1 MNFTVLAAT
10 GTHACGGQ
18 NGILEGGAV
27 LKYLI
32 QVAQNLL
39 LPVIMLALFAA
50 LAAKSRSARL
60 PCRGFATGAAGALL
74 LAALKNFTVLVN
86 REYVNIVL
94 LTAGIA
100 TELFLLALLWGSAK
114 GRSAEKR
121 EWTFESVGA
130 VFAAALAF
138 YYLTDIFLYPTE
150 FLLAGESAFST
161 DFLFR
166 ATGYLCGIL
175 LAALIGA
182 ALFKTAACLSGD
194 FLLRIF
200 SLCLTV
206 GLISQSSL
214 LVQFLLARR
223 IIPMKDWLF
232 ALLMPAINY
241 RDFFL
246 YIMMAV
252 TLILPLLLYKR
263 SLRVQSPYANP
274 AELRKLKSGLRLR
287 RRWSALAI
295 AGYIGAFF
303 CLTAVKSYAERE
315 VVLSPIEP
323 MTIKGGMVVLPLETI
338 SDWRLHRYAY
348 EAENGAQV
356 RFIVIRK
363 NNVAYGV
370 GLDACDICGP
380 TGYYERDD
388 QVICKLCDVVM
399 NKSTIGFKGGCN
411 PVPLAYTLK
420 GGGMLID
427 TKDLEKEKTRF
438 K

>member
-1 MNFTVLAAT
+1 M
-10 GTHACGGQ
+10 
-18 NGILEGGAV
+18 

-32 QVAQNLL
+32 QVVQNLL
-39 LPVIMLALFAA
+39 PPVIMLSLFAA
-50 LAAKSRSARL
+50 LAVKGQWIRPACRS
-60 PCRGFATGAAGALL
+60 FAAGAAAALL
-74 LAALKNFTVLVN
+74 LALLKTFTVMVN
-86 REYVNIVL
+86 REYVNIAVL
-94 LTAGIA
+94 TIGII
-100 TELFLLALLWGSAK
+100 TELFLLVLLWGSAK
-114 GRSAEKR
+114 GRSSGGSWQSLAAA
-121 EWTFESVGA
+121 GA
-130 VFAAALAF
+130 VFAAASAF
-138 YYLTDIFLYPTE
+138 YYLPDIFLYPTE

-161 DFLFR
+161 DFLFKS
-166 ATGYLCGIL
+166 TGYLCGL
-175 LAALIGA
+175 LLTGLIGA
-182 ALFKTAACLSGD
+182 ALFKTSVSLSCG
-194 FLLRIF
+194 FSFFFF

-206 GLISQSSL
+206 GLISQTASL
-214 LVQFLLARR
+214 LQFLLARR

-246 YIMMAV
+246 YIMLAA
-252 TLILPLLLYKR
+252 TLLLPLLLYRR
-263 SLRVQSPYANP
+263 SLRVSEPYANP
-274 AELRKLKSGLRLR
+274 AQLRKLKSSLLFR
-287 RRWSALAI
+287 RRWSVIAV
-295 AGYIGAFF
+295 AGYVGAFF
-303 CLTAVKSYAERE
+303 CLTALKSYAERE

-323 MTIKGGMVVLPLETI
+323 MTIENGLVVLPLERI

-348 EAENGAQV
+348 QAEGGVQV

-363 NNVAYGV
+363 NNIAYGV

-420 GGGMLID
+420 DGSLLID

-438 K
+438 R

>member
-1 MNFTVLAAT
+1 M
-10 GTHACGGQ
+10 
-18 NGILEGGAV
+18 

-32 QVAQNLL
+32 QVTQNLL
-39 LPVIMLALFAA
+39 APVIILALFAA
-50 LAAKSRSARL
+50 LAAKGRHNRL
-60 PCRGFATGAAGALL
+60 LYRGLAAGAAAALL
-74 LAALKNFTVLVN
+74 LAAFKTFTVLVN

-94 LTAGIA
+94 LTLGIV

-114 GRSAEKR
+114 GRSAGAHG
-121 EWTFESVGA
+121 WALDAIGA

-138 YYLTDIFLYPTE
+138 YYLPDIFLYPTE

-161 DFLFR
+161 DFLFKT
-166 ATGYLCGIL
+166 TGYLCGL
-175 LAALIGA
+175 LLTALIGA
-182 ALFKTAACLSGD
+182 VLFRTAACLPAG
-194 FLLRIF
+194 F
-200 SLCLTV
+200 SLGVFGLCLTV
-206 GLISQSSL
+206 GLISQASL

-263 SLRVQSPYANP
+263 SLRVREPYANP

-287 RRWSALAI
+287 RRFSALTV
-295 AGYIGAFF
+295 AGYIGVLF
-303 CLTAVKSYAERE
+303 CLTAVKAYAERE

-323 MTIKGGMVVLPLETI
+323 MKISDGVVVLPLETI
-338 SDWRLHRYAY
+338 NDWRLHRYAY
-348 EAENGAQV
+348 EAGGGVQV

-363 NNVAYGV
+363 NNAAYGV

-411 PVPLAYTLK
+411 PVPLAYALR
-420 GGGMLID
+420 GGAMLID
-427 TKDLEKEKTRF
+427 TKELEKEKTRF
-438 K
+438 R